1 MTGCHRKWVIF
12 EQERV
17 PKIQR
22 KKNIVLYVQG
32 KALGQGH
39 YHIGGTWSLFWQCPY
54 PRALPTI
61 KILSQIEKQ
70 IPPEKIPLTMEE
82 PSFENKILLQ

>member
-1 MTGCHRKWVIF
+1 V
-12 EQERV
+12 ERD
-17 PKIQR
+17 PSF
-22 KKNIVLYVQG
+22 G
-32 KALGQGH
+32 
-39 YHIGGTWSLFWQCPY
+39 PY

-61 KILSQIEKQ
+61 KILSQIERQ